1 MYVHPNYLRE
11 GIGSLIISEI
21 VNSVSKSSC
30 LEVSAI
36 QESNKAIGFYKKL
49 GFRPFKQETAEV
61 FPNVELLVIY
71 MECAVESIQGQSY

>member
-36 QESNKAIGFYKKL
+36 QESNKAIGFHKNL
-49 GFRPFKQETAEV
+49 V
-61 FPNVELLVIY
+61 FALLNKRLLKFFL
-71 MECAVESIQGQSY
+71 M